1 MLLVVKGVR
10 SGGVIAFETVC
21 RMDAAAEPPGMG
33 LRRVSNAITLPP
45 PSAYFTTKLHQANFL
60 SLQFAKC
67 VKWYNG
73 INSLVSIIR
82 MSADFSTVSQD
93 SALLKQVVATGDVL
107 RRRNWHVS
115 CAESCTGGGIAYVLT
130 SVSGSSDWFNQS
142 WVTYS
147 NEAKQSLIGVKT
159 ETLAEFGAVSEQ
171 TVAEMVQGVVQE
183 SGAQVGV
190 SVSGIAGPG
199 GGSAEKPVGTVWF
212 GFIIDGE
219 LNTQRHVF
227 SGDRLA
233 VREQAVVHAISYLY
247 QRLVAE

>member
-1 MLLVVKGVR
+1 MHLK
-10 SGGVIAFETVC
+10 
-21 RMDAAAEPPGMG
+21 
-33 LRRVSNAITLPP
+33 
-45 PSAYFTTKLHQANFL
+45 PSAAWMRQPSPQGWVYGVFQMQLRSPYHQRTSLQSFHQANFL

-107 RRRNWHVS
+107 RRQNWHVS

-130 SVSGSSDWFNQS
+130 SVPGSSDWFNQS

-147 NEAKQSLIGVKT
+147 NEAKQSLIGVKA

-212 GFIIDGE
+212 GFMIDGE

-233 VREQAVVHAISYLY
+233 VREQAIAHAISYLY